1 MERDEST
8 FLQSLN
14 SKKDKAFQDLF
25 RMFYRSLVR
34 FSEHYLKIREDAEDV
49 VQKVFIALWEEDVY
63 FTTLNSLRNF
73 LYNSVKNASLN
84 HLKHKDVEERYLSSF
99 VWEDMVESDLDEK
112 IMIEELYRL
121 LFATIDKLPEKCREI
136 FLLHLKGMSNQE
148 IAEFLNLSVLTVKT
162 QKNRAI
168 HFLQERLGC
177 LFPFLN
183 LFIINLL

>member
-121 LFATIDKLPEKCREI
+121 LFPDFVIVSPQNFHQRVLQFSGALP
-136 FLLHLKGMSNQE
+136 S
-148 IAEFLNLSVLTVKT
+148 ALSACKRPCSEV
-162 QKNRAI
+162 A
-168 HFLQERLGC
+168 
-177 LFPFLN
+177 
-183 LFIINLL
+183 